1 MLGRFRLIEHVNI
14 HRYLLRN
21 IKDIKE
27 RQIGI
32 VIRIFHINI
41 IRTLEISYILSG
53 SIEVKVYFY

>member
-53 SIEVKVYFY
+53 SIEVKV